1 MHFFRYTKMT
11 IRYSKEPFRY
21 SKVELEKNCD
31 SINLKMK
38 EGEKSCQFLMKLVLQ
53 LEKEQRE

>member
-1 MHFFRYTKMT
+1 MT
-11 IRYSKEPFRY
+11 FHYSKVTFRY
-21 SKVELEKNCD
+21 SKVELEKFYD
-31 SINLKMK
+31 SINLEMK